1 MPRKSKTPSERPDE
15 NSPGERAAV
24 LNKIA
29 ADKNASLDGL
39 PDNEADYVSN
49 IRKVYASNRQGR
61 MTADEAK
68 AWQRLLQQ
76 NLLQNPLLQQTI
88 ESWEGKGKE
97 Q

>member
-15 NSPGERAAV
+15 NSPGARAAA

-39 PDNEADYVSN
+39 PDNEAHYVSN
-49 IRKVYASNRQGR
+49 IRKVYASNQQGR

-76 NLLQNPLLQQTI
+76 NLLQKPLLQQTI
-88 ESWEGKGKE
+88 ESWEDKGKE

>member
-1 MPRKSKTPSERPDE
+1 MPRKSKDTAKKPNE
-15 NSPGERAAV
+15 NSPGARAAV

-49 IRKVYASNRQGR
+49 IRKVYEKSRQGR

-76 NLLQNPLLQQTI
+76 NLLQRPLLQMEI
-88 ESWEGKGKE
+88 EHWTSQKQGG
-97 Q
+97 